1 MSKGINFEKLN
12 GSSLKIGIV
21 CTRWNPEITGSLLEG
36 ALEALLESGVKKNN
50 ITLIDV
56 AGSYELPFACRQ
68 LMKSKKKFD
77 AILALGCLIK
87 GKTMHFEYVADAV
100 AHGIMELNVDEDIP
114 VIFGVLTCLSEKQ
127 AKERSRGK
135 NNHGSMWGQT
145 AVEMGL
151 LKKSKV

>member
-1 MSKGINFEKLN
+1 MTKGINFEKLN

-21 CTRWNPEITGSLLEG
+21 CTRWNPEITGGLLEG
-36 ALEALLESGVKKNN
+36 ALEALRESGVKKNN

-56 AGSYELPFACRQ
+56 AGSYELPFACRH
-68 LMKSKKKFD
+68 LMASKKFD

-87 GKTMHFEYVADAV
+87 GKTVHFEYVADAV
-100 AHGIMELNVDEDIP
+100 AHGIMELNVDEDVP
-114 VIFGVLTCLSEKQ
+114 VVFGVLTCLNEKQ

-135 NNHGSMWGQT
+135 NNHGYMWGQT